1 MEMTKKNYLKT
12 LKSVLKYLHLKEISR
27 LIRAVI
33 EKKPLIKGF
42 DFVGTNKSITTCIEE
57 KVQRMN

>member
-1 MEMTKKNYLKT
+1 MTKKNYLKT
-12 LKSVLKYLHLKEISR
+12 LKYVLKCLHLKEISR

-33 EKKPLIKGF
+33 ENKPLIKGF